1 MNLHDAITRYVDH
14 KRALGMR
21 FKAEGFILRALCR
34 ALGDVDLPQVR
45 AESIVAFLNG
55 RRPDLITANWH
66 KKYSVISG
74 FYRFTLARGLALTS
88 PLPRHV
94 PQRTV
99 PAFVPYIYSQDELK
113 RLLDAVPAGCS
124 GKVSLQADVFR
135 ALLLTLY
142 GAGLRLEEAL
152 SLTVNDVDLDQ
163 AVICIRQTKF
173 YKTRLVPLGMDLTF
187 ALALHVGPR
196 GGSGCFDQTD
206 APFFTL
212 RNGRRVSQ
220 SVARR
225 TFVRVRTL
233 AGVQRQDQGSVQPRL
248 HDLRH
253 TAGVHRLIAW
263 YRSGESLH
271 ILLPRLVTYLGH
283 VNLAAT
289 QHYLTLTP
297 ELLNEASKRFER
309 FAFAEPEVGCG
320 AES

>member
-1 MNLHDAITRYVDH
+1 MKLHDAVTRYVDH

-34 ALGDVDLPQVR
+34 ALGEVDLAQVR
-45 AESIVAFLNG
+45 NESIAAFLNG
-55 RRPDLITANWH
+55 RHPELITANWH
-66 KKYSVISG
+66 KKYSVLSG
-74 FYRFTLARGLALTS
+74 LYRFMRARGWALNS

-94 PQRTV
+94 PQRTA
-99 PAFVPYIYSQDELK
+99 PAFVPYIYSQVELK
-113 RLLDAVPAGCS
+113 RLLDAVPVCCS
-124 GKVSLQADVFR
+124 GKVSVEADVLR
-135 ALLLTLY
+135 ALLLMLY

-152 SLTVNDVDLDQ
+152 SLTVGDVDLDQ

-187 ALALHVGPR
+187 AMAQYVGPR
-196 GGSGCFDQTD
+196 GRGCFARSD

-212 RNGRRVSQ
+212 RNGQRVSQ

-225 TFVRVRTL
+225 TFVRVRAL
-233 AGVQRQDQGSVQPRL
+233 AGVQRLDQGGVQPRL

-253 TAGVHRLIAW
+253 TAAVHRLIEW
-263 YRSGESLH
+263 YRRGESMSV
-271 ILLPRLVTYLGH
+271 LLPRLVTYLGH

-297 ELLNEASKRFER
+297 ELLNEASMRFER
-309 FAFAEPEVGCG
+309 YAFAGPEAGPG
-320 AES
+320 AAP